1 MSSRKAPNRWP
12 CQKAWTIWYCPFF
25 LREYEIVLAL
35 RISCWVFFFF
45 FFLILQMNV
54 LRNCCKSNSYFFF
67 FYVNSIDKFKPRNC
81 SLECQTKLEASI
93 SQKKKLSLLIIDANH
108 VMKNKKIYIYIYI
121 FTVFL
126 FLFELGFI

>member
-1 MSSRKAPNRWP
+1 
-12 CQKAWTIWYCPFF
+12 
-25 LREYEIVLAL
+25 
-35 RISCWVFFFF
+35 
-45 FFLILQMNV
+45 MNV

-67 FYVNSIDKFKPRNC
+67 FYVYSIDKFKPRNC

-121 FTVFL
+121 YIFTVFL